1 MRVADEADEIANGGI
16 KNTEPWRRIS
26 LRTRRVGEIADG
38 FQADHGGDFVAVG
51 LASARVNE
59 TAHLRCLEVRR
70 LFVKKSDKTQ
80 QSRWRSFWVTTRP
93 REQWHDTH
101 PIIGC
106 GVGNA
111 DSINIC

>member
-16 KNTEPWRRIS
+16 KNTEPWRRIC

-59 TAHLRCLEVRR
+59 TAHLRCLEVQR
-70 LFVKKSDKTQ
+70 LLGYESDKPPR
-80 QSRWRSFWVTTRP
+80 SRCRSFGAPARQHQQCRCSTP
-93 REQWHDTH
+93 
-101 PIIGC
+101 
-106 GVGNA
+106 NA
-111 DSINIC
+111 V